1 MNLFDLIEPAAQ
13 GPVHNDTWRPEQP
26 PDLTGVDEVFV
37 NFETTGLRW
46 FDKDLPIAM
55 SLRANGRNWYLPWGH
70 AGGGNL
76 PEEQVYRFAQEQLKG
91 KLITNINTRFDI
103 HMARAWGNKMG
114 RGGLDFE
121 AMGCRVSDVG
131 HYAALLDDH
140 RMFMNLDS
148 LIQDFLKEKP
158 MVRLDESKMASYSA
172 GAAAPRSMYNVE
184 AVDLL
189 KQAMWPKLEEE
200 GLHRVRKLEDEVIFV
215 VCEMEKNGTLIDLE
229 LLDKW
234 VKDTKR
240 DFEKCLMDLW
250 KLTGL
255 KINPNSPKDA
265 QKLFQHLKIPLT
277 ELTDSGAYSFTDEV
291 IKGIEHPTVKLFRH
305 AKKISSINSKLK
317 KYKKSISSDGV
328 LRYALHQ
335 LRAAKSDAEDS
346 GETGTV
352 TGRFTSTEIV
362 RGEGIN
368 IQQVMKPEKQFLTMG
383 DEYFIR
389 DLHLPQAGQLFMSV
403 DAEQIQYRLFANEA
417 GNPAVLAA
425 YEADPWMS
433 FHKWTLSEFR
443 KFKPDLSYRRCKD
456 VNFAKLFAAGPSK
469 LALMLGFVTKKQF
482 EELRAQKANRYHP
495 WLASTLEILKIY
507 DKALPEVKDLL
518 KNASD
523 LAESRGYIKTIM
535 GRRLR
540 FPAGPDGKRFR
551 LHKAFN
557 GRIQGSEADIV
568 KTKAVELHRNRKY
581 TGLTLRMQVHD
592 EFDGDVPDGESAK
605 RVGEVLNAQSF
616 PSMKV
621 PILWGVKYTE
631 SWGACS
637 ADELKKLREEAKL

>member
-1 MNLFDLIEPAAQ
+1 MNLFDLIEPAAR
-13 GPVHNDTWRPEQP
+13 GPVHNDTWRPEAP
-26 PDLTGVDEVFV
+26 PSLSGIDEVYL

-46 FDKDLPIAM
+46 FDKDRPISC
-55 SLRANGRNWYLPWGH
+55 SLWAGDRAYYLPWGH

-76 PEEQVYRFAQEQLKG
+76 DEAVVKEWAKRELRG

-103 HMARAWGNKMG
+103 HMARVWGVD
-114 RGGLDFE
+114 LE
-121 AMGCRVSDVG
+121 AQGNRVSDVG

-140 RMFMNLDS
+140 RMLMNLDS
-148 LIQDFLKEKP
+148 LVRDYLKEEP
-158 MVRLDESKMASYSA
+158 MARLDESKMASYSA

-184 AVDLL
+184 VVHRL
-189 KQAMWPKLEEE
+189 KQVFWPKLDEE
-200 GLHRVRKLEDEVIFV
+200 GLQKVRLLEDEVIYV

-229 LLDKW
+229 LLDQW

-240 DFEKCLMDLW
+240 EYERHLMELW

-255 KINPNSPKDA
+255 KLNPNSSKDA
-265 QKLFQHLKIPLT
+265 QKLFQHLKIPMVEVT
-277 ELTDSGAYSFTDEV
+277 SSGAYSFTDDV
-291 IKGIEHPTVKLFRH
+291 IKGVEHPTVKMFRH
-305 AKKISSINSKLK
+305 AKKLSSINSKLK
-317 KYKKSISSDGV
+317 KYQKSISSDGV

-335 LRAAKSDAEDS
+335 LRAAKSDDADA

-389 DLHLPQAGQLFMSV
+389 DLHLPQKGQLFLSS

-417 GNPAVLAA
+417 NNAAVVAA

-433 FHKWTLSEFR
+433 FHKWTLAEFR
-443 KFKPDLSYRRCKD
+443 RYKPDLSYRRCKD

-469 LALMLGFVTKKQF
+469 LALMLGFITKQQF
-482 EELRAQKANRYHP
+482 EELRMQKANRFHP
-495 WLASTLEILKIY
+495 LLASTLEILKIY
-507 DKALPEVKDLL
+507 DQALPEVSGLL
-518 KNASD
+518 KTASN
-523 LAESRGYIKTIM
+523 LAETRGYIKTIM

-540 FPAGPDGKRFR
+540 FPAGHDGKRMR

-568 KTKAVELHRNRKY
+568 KTKAVELHKNRNY
-581 TGLTLRMQVHD
+581 TGMTLRMQVHD
-592 EFDGDVPDGESAK
+592 EFDGDVHDKEGEK
-605 RVGEVLNAQSF
+605 RVGEVLNRQSF
-616 PSMKV
+616 PKLRV
-621 PILWGVKYTE
+621 PILWGVKTGT